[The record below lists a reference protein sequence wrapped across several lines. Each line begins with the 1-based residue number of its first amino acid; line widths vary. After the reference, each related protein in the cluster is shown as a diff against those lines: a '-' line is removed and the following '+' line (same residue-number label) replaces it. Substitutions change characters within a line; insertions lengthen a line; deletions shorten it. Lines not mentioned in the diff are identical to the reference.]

1 MLIAITGGTGFLGQ
15 TIIKMY
21 GNEYNFIV
29 LSRNK
34 IYESL
39 QNNEKYITVNYESK
53 DELKK
58 ALFNCDAVIHL
69 GASVMHDMDSDVF
82 LSKYINNLT
91 FSDNLF
97 SVCRELGIK
106 NIVNASS
113 AAVYG
118 TNVNKAYTEED
129 LCFPNSCY
137 GLIKHAAEDLAYL
150 YNQNYGMKIKSL
162 RYGKILGYWD
172 MTSSKS
178 FWGILLNNCINKET
192 IPVWGSGQTGR
203 DVLYVKDASYATMS
217 AILRSECKGVFNIGS
232 GRVASN
238 EEIAKKYC
246 DVFDN
251 AAGIKY
257 IPMESEKIVRTSLD
271 CSKAK
276 REIGFSIRFGLED
289 MIHDIKKEYDSSF

>member
-21 GNEYNFIV
+21 GKEYDFVV
-29 LSRNK
+29 LSRK
-34 IYESL
+34 KAFESL
-39 QNNEKYITVNYESK
+39 QNNEKYITVNYENK

-58 ALFNCDAVIHL
+58 ALFDCDAVIHL
-69 GASVMHDMDSDVF
+69 GASVMHDMDSDVC
-82 LSKYINNLT
+82 LPKYIHNLT

-97 SVCRELGIK
+97 GVCRELGIK

-118 TNVNKAYTEED
+118 MNVNKAYTEED

-137 GLIKHAAEDLAYL
+137 GLIKHAVEDLAYL

-172 MTSSKS
+172 MTSPKS
-178 FWGILLNNCINKET
+178 FWGILLNNCINKEP
-192 IPVWGSGQTGR
+192 IPVWGSGKTGR
-203 DVLYVKDASYATMS
+203 DVLYVKDASYATIS

-232 GRVASN
+232 GRVSSN
-238 EEIAKKYC
+238 AEIAKKYC
-246 DVFDN
+246 DVFGN
-251 AAGIKY
+251 TAGIKHV
-257 IPMESEKIVRTSLD
+257 PMESEKIVRTSLD

-276 REIGFSIRFGLED
+276 REIEFSVRFGLED
-289 MIHDIKKEYDSSF
+289 MIYDIKKEGVSP